1 MALEKI
7 ELAKL
12 LGVYGSMLTDKQR
25 DALAMYCDYDC
36 SLAEIADEVGI
47 SRQGVRDLLVN
58 AEKTLTKL
66 EDNLHLAK
74 LVAEITL
81 AVANNDMER
90 VSEIVNNYVAKE

>member
-1 MALEKI
+1 MALAKI

-12 LGVYGSMLTDKQR
+12 LGVYSPMLTQKQR

-36 SLAEIADEVGI
+36 SLAEVADEVGI

-66 EDNLHLAK
+66 EDSLHL
-74 LVAEITL
+74 VQFVNQITL
-81 AVANNDMER
+81 AVEDDNMQR
-90 VSEIVNNYVAKE
+90 VREIVNNYVAKE

>member
-66 EDNLHLAK
+66 EDNLHLAQF
-74 LVAEITL
+74 VAELTI
-81 AVANNDMER
+81 AVANDDIER

>member
-74 LVAEITL
+74 FDAELTI
-81 AVANNDMER
+81 AVANDDIER

>member
-58 AEKTLTKL
+58 AEKALTKL
-66 EDNLHLAK
+66 EENLHLSQFVSQ
-74 LVAEITL
+74 LTI

-90 VSEIVNNYVAKE
+90 ISELVNGYVAKE

>member
-1 MALEKI
+1 MALERI

-74 LVAEITL
+74 FVAELTI
-81 AVANNDMER
+81 AVANDDIER

>member
-74 LVAEITL
+74 FVAELTI
-81 AVANNDMER
+81 AVANDDIER

>member
-1 MALEKI
+1 MTLEKI

-74 LVAEITL
+74 FVAELTI
-81 AVANNDMER
+81 AVANDDIER

>member
-74 LVAEITL
+74 FVAELTI
-81 AVANNDMER
+81 AVANDDIVR
-90 VSEIVNNYVAKE
+90 VSEIVYNYVAKV

>member
-66 EDNLHLAK
+66 EDNLHLAQF
-74 LVAEITL
+74 VAELTI
-81 AVANNDMER
+81 AVANDDIES

>member
-1 MALEKI
+1 
-7 ELAKL
+7 
-12 LGVYGSMLTDKQR
+12 MLTQKQR

-58 AEKTLTKL
+58 AEKALTKL
-66 EDNLHLAK
+66 EENLHLSQFVSQ
-74 LVAEITL
+74 LTI

-90 VSEIVNNYVAKE
+90 ISELVNGYVAKE

>member
-1 MALEKI
+1 MALAKI

-12 LGVYGSMLTDKQR
+12 LGVYAPMLTQKQH

-36 SLAEIADEVGI
+36 TLTEIADEVGI

-66 EDNLHLAK
+66 EDSLHLAQFVNS
-74 LVAEITL
+74 LTL
-81 AVANNDMER
+81 AVANDDLQK
-90 VSEIVNNYVAKE
+90 VGEIVNNYVAKE

>member
-1 MALEKI
+1 MAFTKI

-12 LGVYGSMLTDKQR
+12 LGVYRSMLTEKQR

-66 EDNLHLAK
+66 EENLHLAQF
-74 LVAEITL
+74 VSEITI
-81 AVANNDMER
+81 AVANNDIEK
-90 VSEIVNNYVAKE
+90 VSELVKDYVAKE

>member
-1 MALEKI
+1 MALAKI

-12 LGVYGSMLTDKQR
+12 LGVYAPMLTQKQR

-36 SLAEIADEVGI
+36 TLSEIADEVGI

-66 EDNLHLAK
+66 EDSLHLAQFVNS
-74 LVAEITL
+74 LTL
-81 AVANNDMER
+81 AVANDDLQK
-90 VSEIVNNYVAKE
+90 VGEIVNSYVAKE

>member
-74 LVAEITL
+74 FVAELTL
-81 AVANNDMER
+81 AVANDDIER